1 VTQTDQTLSPINDAQ
16 QQVLRKI
23 AESSSL
29 DAAEAFSQLLARE
42 ITATVPNAQIL
53 SLSDAVEQL
62 GSPADAVT
70 AAWVPVVGQIEAS
83 VLLLF
88 DDASVS
94 RLCELLDVQQFTEL
108 GQSAI
113 GEVAN
118 IIGTRYVRGI
128 AQACKMT
135 FEPEPP
141 EVASG
146 MLGAVVG
153 TVLAMS
159 SIVTNYAL
167 LVDTVLEVPDNT
179 CSVRFLFIP
188 SDSSVKALID
198 NLGAA

>member
-1 VTQTDQTLSPINDAQ
+1 MTQTDQALSPISETQ
-16 QQVLRKI
+16 QQALRQI
-23 AESSSL
+23 AENSSL
-29 DAAEAFSQLLARE
+29 EAADAFSQLLLRE

-88 DDASVS
+88 DDASVA
-94 RLCELLDVQQFTEL
+94 RLCEILDVQQFTEL